1 MSDTEAKVAE
11 QQPENTEVEQQEV
24 VEQTQEGTEEVAET
38 KVEETNLSAPV
49 EDKINEQELEEMKQ
63 RVKEMEAEAAKIME
77 MNEEATKIDTTDNTE
92 AKDVDSRSVYV
103 GNVDYTS
110 TPEELQTLFQSC
122 GTINRITIIHDRF
135 TGHPKGYAYIEFA
148 DVQSVQSALIFNE
161 LQFKGRPIKVLA
173 KRTNLPGMSKRGRGG
188 YRGGYRGGFRGFRG
202 GRGAYRGYY
211 APY

>member
-1 MSDTEAKVAE
+1 MSDTEAKVVE
-11 QQPENTEVEQQEV
+11 QQPESTEVEQQEV
-24 VEQTQEGTEEVAET
+24 VEQTQEGTEDVAES
-38 KVEETNLSAPV
+38 KVEETNASAPV

-202 GRGAYRGYY
+202 GRGAYR
-211 APY
+211 

>member
-1 MSDTEAKVAE
+1 MSDTEAKIIE
-11 QQPENTEVEQQEV
+11 QPEENTEIEKV
-24 VEQTQEGTEEVAET
+24 VEQTPEENEDAVENKVDSEQEPT
-38 KVEETNLSAPV
+38 SAPA
-49 EDKINEQELEEMKQ
+49 EEKINEEELEEMKQ

-77 MNEEATKIDTTDNTE
+77 MNEEATKIDTTDNSE

-103 GNVDYTS
+103 GNVDYSS

-173 KRTNLPGMSKRGRGG
+173 KRTNLPGMSKRGRGAF
-188 YRGGYRGGFRGFRG
+188 RGYRGGFRGFRG
-202 GRGAYRGYY
+202 GARGAYGR
-211 APY
+211 